1 MGSCWTLQE
10 CWLVCHVHRSPIL
23 PTFDATLK
31 IFHCTWNLYM
41 MPTTSKMQHPFHT
54 QQFIQRLATQPPT
67 RILVFVTSCHSYVFA
82 YLLSTR
88 SGSDSSVI
96 SLTLSGWVRCQ
107 TTGALEYSSG
117 HMIFWSCA
125 RLVTRVWWEISRQK
139 KFVSKACDK
148 IKWALQRSSKD
159 HLKWI

>member
-1 MGSCWTLQE
+1 
-10 CWLVCHVHRSPIL
+10 
-23 PTFDATLK
+23 
-31 IFHCTWNLYM
+31 M
-41 MPTTSKMQHPFHT
+41 MPTTSKMQQPFHT

-117 HMIFWSCA
+117 HDI
-125 RLVTRVWWEISRQK
+125 
-139 KFVSKACDK
+139 
-148 IKWALQRSSKD
+148 LQ
-159 HLKWI
+159 LC